1 MSILEQIK
9 EGVIA
14 GNVKQVKEYTDRAVA
29 DGLAVAGILND
40 GLIAGMNVI
49 GSLFKNDEV
58 YVPEVLMAARA
69 MHTGLAVIK
78 PLIAIAGLKEKG
90 VVAIGTVKGDMH
102 DIGKNLV
109 IMMLEGAG
117 YRVID
122 LGTDVPTEKF
132 LQVVEEQHPQIVGLS
147 ALLTTTMPQMQETVK
162 RLQEYGN
169 RIKIVIG
176 GAPVTDKFAR
186 EIGADGYAADAAS
199 AVAMM
204 AALMDGK
211 YRHR

>member
-9 EGVIA
+9 EQVIS
-14 GNVKQVKEYTDRAVA
+14 GNANKAREYTESAVVE
-29 DGLAVAGILND
+29 GLAVSTILND

-49 GSLFKNDEV
+49 GGRFKNNQV

-78 PLIAIAGLKEKG
+78 PLIAGAGLKEKG
-90 VVAIGTVKGDMH
+90 VVAIGTVKGDLH

-117 YRVID
+117 YKVID
-122 LGTDVPTEKF
+122 LGVDAPREKF
-132 LQVVEEQHPQIVGLS
+132 LQAIEEHHPQVIGIS
-147 ALLTTTMPQMQETVK
+147 ALLTTTMTQMKEVVAAVK
-162 RLQEYGN
+162 AQCGEIRV
-169 RIKIVIG
+169 IVG
-176 GAPVTDKFAR
+176 GAPVTPKFAS

-199 AVAMM
+199 SVDVTNRLLEATT
-204 AALMDGK
+204 
-211 YRHR
+211 

>member
-1 MSILEQIK
+1 MSVLEQIK
-9 EGVIA
+9 EQVIA
-14 GNVKQVKEYTDRAVA
+14 GSVKKVKEYTETAVA
-29 DGLAVAGILND
+29 QGLDVSMILND
-40 GLIAGMNVI
+40 GLIVGMTVI
-49 GSLFKNDEV
+49 GALFKDDEV

-78 PLIAIAGLKEKG
+78 PLIASAGLKEKG

-117 YRVID
+117 YKVLD
-122 LGTDVPTEKF
+122 LGTDVPIEKF
-132 LQVVEEQHPQIVGLS
+132 LQVVEDEHPQIVGLS

-162 RLQEYGN
+162 RLREYGN
-169 RIKIVIG
+169 RIKIVVG
-176 GAPVTDKFAR
+176 GAPISAKFAQ

-199 AVAMM
+199 AVEKVSE
-204 AALMDGK
+204 LIHP
-211 YRHR
+211 Y

>member
-14 GNVKQVKEYTDRAVA
+14 GNAKNVKEYTDRAVA
-29 DGLAVAGILND
+29 DGLAVTRILND
-40 GLIAGMNVI
+40 SLIAGMNIV
-49 GSLFKNDEV
+49 GARFKINEM

-78 PLIAIAGLKEKG
+78 PLIVSAGIKEKG

-117 YRVID
+117 YKVLD
-122 LGTDVPTEKF
+122 LGIDTPTEKF
-132 LQVVEEQHPQIVGLS
+132 LQAVEEQHPQVIGLS
-147 ALLTTTMPQMQETVK
+147 ALLTTTMPQMQGTVGK
-162 RLQEYGN
+162 LKEYGN
-169 RIKIVIG
+169 RIKIVVG
-176 GAPVTDKFAR
+176 GAPITAKFAKD
-186 EIGADGYAADAAS
+186 IGADGYAADAAS
-199 AVAMM
+199 AVDMVSE
-204 AALMDGK
+204 LIK
-211 YRHR
+211 EH

>member
-1 MSILEQIK
+1 MSVLEQIK
-9 EGVIA
+9 EQVIA
-14 GNVKQVKEYTDRAVA
+14 GSAKDVKERTETAVA
-29 DGLAVAGILND
+29 QGLDVAVILND

-49 GSLFKNDEV
+49 GGLFKNNEV

-78 PLIAIAGLKEKG
+78 PLIARAGLKERG
-90 VVAIGTVKGDMH
+90 TVAIGTVKGDMH

-117 YRVID
+117 YKVID

-132 LQVVEEQHPQIVGLS
+132 LQVVENEHPQIVGLS
-147 ALLTTTMPQMQETVK
+147 ALLTTTMPQMQATVK
-162 RLQEYGN
+162 RLQEYGD
-169 RIKIVIG
+169 RIKIVVG
-176 GAPVTDKFAR
+176 GAPITATFAR

-199 AVAMM
+199 AVEKVSELIQA
-204 AALMDGK
+204 
-211 YRHR
+211 H

>member
-9 EGVIA
+9 EQVIA
-14 GNVKQVKEYTDRAVA
+14 GSVKNVQECTDTAVA
-29 DGLAVAGILND
+29 QGLDVSLILNE
-40 GLIAGMNVI
+40 GLIAGMNVV
-49 GSLFKNDEV
+49 GALFKNNEV
-58 YVPEVLMAARA
+58 YVPEVLMSARA

-78 PLIAIAGLKEKG
+78 PLIASAGLKAKG

-117 YRVID
+117 YKVID
-122 LGTDVPTEKF
+122 LGVDVPIEKF
-132 LQVVEEQHPQIVGLS
+132 LRVVEEEHPQVIGIS
-147 ALLTTTMPQMQETVK
+147 ALLTTTMPQMKETVK

-169 RIKIVIG
+169 QVKMIVG
-176 GAPVTDKFAR
+176 GAPITAKFAN

-199 AVAMM
+199 AVEKVSELINNSAN
-204 AALMDGK
+204 
-211 YRHR
+211 

>member
-1 MSILEQIK
+1 MSVLDQIK
-9 EGVIA
+9 EQVIA
-14 GNVKQVKEYTDRAVA
+14 GSVKKVKEYTDAAVA
-29 DGLAVAGILND
+29 QGLDVSLILND

-49 GSLFKNDEV
+49 GALFKNDEV

-78 PLIAIAGLKEKG
+78 PLIARAGLKEKG

-117 YRVID
+117 YKVID
-122 LGTDVPTEKF
+122 LGTDVPIEKF

-162 RLQEYGN
+162 RLKEYGN
-169 RIKIVIG
+169 RIKIVVG
-176 GAPVTDKFAR
+176 GAPITAKFAQ

-199 AVAMM
+199 AVEK
-204 AALMDGK
+204 AAELIHT
-211 YRHR
+211 RR

>member
-9 EGVIA
+9 EQVIA
-14 GNVKQVKEYTDRAVA
+14 GSVIKVKEYTDIAVSE
-29 DGLAVAGILND
+29 GLDVSLILNE
-40 GLIAGMNVI
+40 GLIAGMNVV
-49 GSLFKNDEV
+49 GALFKNNEV
-58 YVPEVLMAARA
+58 YVPEVLMSARA

-78 PLIAIAGLKEKG
+78 PLIASAGLKEKG

-122 LGTDVPTEKF
+122 LGVDVPIEKF
-132 LQVVEEQHPQIVGLS
+132 LRVVDEQHPQIVGLS

-169 RIKIVIG
+169 RIKIVVG
-176 GAPVTDKFAR
+176 GAPITAKFAN

-199 AVAMM
+199 AVEKVSE
-204 AALMDGK
+204 LI
-211 YRHR
+211 HNSVN

>member
-1 MSILEQIK
+1 MSVLEQIK
-9 EGVIA
+9 EQVIA
-14 GNVKQVKEYTDRAVA
+14 GSVKKVKEYTDAAVA
-29 DGLAVAGILND
+29 QGLDVSLILND

-49 GSLFKNDEV
+49 GALFKNDEV

-78 PLIAIAGLKEKG
+78 PLIASAGLKEKG
-90 VVAIGTVKGDMH
+90 VVSIGTVKGDMH

-117 YRVID
+117 YKVID
-122 LGTDVPTEKF
+122 LGTDVPIERF
-132 LQVVEEQHPQIVGLS
+132 LQVVDEQHPQIVGLS

-162 RLQEYGN
+162 RLKEYGN
-169 RIKIVIG
+169 RIKIIVG
-176 GAPVTDKFAR
+176 GAPITAKFAQ

-199 AVAMM
+199 AVEKVSE
-204 AALMDGK
+204 LIHP
-211 YRHR
+211 Y

>member
-9 EGVIA
+9 EQVIA
-14 GNVKQVKEYTDRAVA
+14 GSAKKVKEYTDAAVA
-29 DGLAVAGILND
+29 RGLDVSLILND
-40 GLIAGMNVI
+40 GLIAGMNVV
-49 GSLFKNDEV
+49 GALFKNDEV

-78 PLIAIAGLKEKG
+78 PLIASAGLKEKG

-117 YRVID
+117 YKVID

-132 LQVVEEQHPQIVGLS
+132 LQVVEDEHPQVVGLS

-162 RLQEYGN
+162 KLRGYGN
-169 RIKIVIG
+169 RIKIVVG
-176 GAPVTDKFAR
+176 GAPVTAKFAQ

-199 AVAMM
+199 AVEKVSE
-204 AALMDGK
+204 LI
-211 YRHR
+211 HPH

>member
-1 MSILEQIK
+1 MSVLEEIK
-9 EGVIA
+9 EQVIVGSA
-14 GNVKQVKEYTDRAVA
+14 KKVKEYTDTAVA
-29 DGLAVAGILND
+29 QGLDVSLILND

-49 GSLFKNDEV
+49 GALFKNDEV

-78 PLIAIAGLKEKG
+78 PLIASAGLKEKG

-117 YRVID
+117 YKVID

-132 LQVVEEQHPQIVGLS
+132 LQAVEGEHPQIVGLS

-162 RLQEYGN
+162 RLKEFGN
-169 RIKIVIG
+169 RIRIIVG
-176 GAPVTDKFAR
+176 GAPITAKFAQ

-199 AVAMM
+199 AVEKVAELIH
-204 AALMDGK
+204 A
-211 YRHR
+211 H

>member
-9 EGVIA
+9 AQVIA
-14 GNVKQVKEYTDRAVA
+14 GSVKNVKEQTEAAVA
-29 DGLAVAGILND
+29 RGIDVSMILNE

-49 GSLFKNDEV
+49 GGLFKNDEV

-78 PLIAIAGLKEKG
+78 PLIAHAGLKEKG
-90 VVAIGTVKGDMH
+90 VIAIGTVKGDMH

-117 YRVID
+117 YKVID
-122 LGTDVPTEKF
+122 LGVDVPVETF
-132 LQVVEEQHPQIVGLS
+132 IRVVGEQHPQVVGLS

-162 RLQEYGN
+162 ALHEFGGRV
-169 RIKIVIG
+169 KIVVG
-176 GAPVTDKFAR
+176 GAPVTEKFSR

-199 AVAMM
+199 AVEMVT
-204 AALMDGK
+204 ALID
-211 YRHR
+211 

>member
-9 EGVIA
+9 EQVIA
-14 GNVKQVKEYTDRAVA
+14 GSVKNVQECTGTAVSQ
-29 DGLAVAGILND
+29 GLDVSLILNE
-40 GLIAGMNVI
+40 GLIAGMNVV
-49 GSLFKNDEV
+49 GALFKNNEV
-58 YVPEVLMAARA
+58 YVPEVLMSARA

-78 PLIAIAGLKEKG
+78 PLIASAGLKEKG

-117 YRVID
+117 YKVID
-122 LGTDVPTEKF
+122 LGVDVPVEKF
-132 LQVVEEQHPQIVGLS
+132 LRVVDEQHPQVIGIS

-169 RIKIVIG
+169 RIKIIVG
-176 GAPVTDKFAR
+176 GAPITEKFSQD
-186 EIGADGYAADAAS
+186 IGADGFAADAAS
-199 AVAMM
+199 AVEKVS
-204 AALMDGK
+204 ALIG
-211 YRHR
+211 